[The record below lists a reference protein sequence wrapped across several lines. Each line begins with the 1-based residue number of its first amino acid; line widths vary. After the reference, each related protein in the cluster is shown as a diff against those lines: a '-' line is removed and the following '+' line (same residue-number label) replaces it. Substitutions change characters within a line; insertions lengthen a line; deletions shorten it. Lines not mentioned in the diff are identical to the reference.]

1 MACCAARDKND
12 IWTAEEAECSGY
24 DDDTDDGWEVPE

>member
-24 DDDTDDGWEVPE
+24 DDDVDDGREVPE